1 MRFRVSAILPRGKL
15 EHDKRG
21 GQDCLEEEKST
32 AAGVKALYIKIGSLT
47 QSVRIGKLY
56 RANSRRSLYL

>member
-21 GQDCLEEEKST
+21 EQGCLEEEKST
-32 AAGVKALYIKIGSLT
+32 AAGVKALYIKIASST
-47 QSVRIGKLY
+47 QSVRIRKLY
-56 RANSRRSLYL
+56 RANNRRSIYL